1 MIRNVPTTVLQIKFG
16 CGVLLLESPDMV
28 DYIIFE
34 DIMIIMIDLEAI
46 GFFVKNELV
55 TLRREVYGSWIC

>member
-16 CGVLLLESPDMV
+16 CGVLLLDTPDMV
-28 DYIIFE
+28 DYKIFE

-55 TLRREVYGSWIC
+55 T